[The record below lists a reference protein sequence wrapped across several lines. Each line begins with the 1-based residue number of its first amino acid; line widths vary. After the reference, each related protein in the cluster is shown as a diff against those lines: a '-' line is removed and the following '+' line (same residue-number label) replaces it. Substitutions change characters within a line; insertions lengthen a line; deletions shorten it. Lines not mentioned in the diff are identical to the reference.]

1 MLIYIAVGII
11 LAGAALG
18 AALGMS
24 NLGSKLLQT
33 SARQPELAPTL
44 QTKFFII
51 AGLVE
56 AFPMIAGGIS
66 LVLIFVTAPGL
77 V

>member
-1 MLIYIAVGII
+1 MELVLIAAAVI
-11 LAGAALG
+11 LAAGAIGAPLAISLLG
-18 AALGMS
+18 G
-24 NLGSKLLQT
+24 KLLET

-56 AFPMIAGGIS
+56 AIPIIGVGMAMY
-66 LVLIFVTAPGL
+66 LIFVVAG
-77 V
+77 

>member
-24 NLGSKLLQT
+24 NLGSKLLET

-44 QTKFFII
+44 QTKFFIV

-56 AFPMIAGGIS
+56 AVPIIAVGIS

>member
-1 MLIYIAVGII
+1 MIFIAVGII

-18 AALGMS
+18 AAIGMS
-24 NLGSKLLQT
+24 LLGSKLLET
-33 SARQPELAPTL
+33 SARQPELAPSL

-56 AFPMIAGGIS
+56 AVPIISVGIA
-66 LVLIFVTAPGL
+66 LVLVFVVA
-77 V
+77 

>member
-24 NLGSKLLQT
+24 NLGSKLLET

-56 AFPMIAGGIS
+56 AIPIIAVGIS
-66 LVLIFVTAPGL
+66 LVLI
-77 V
+77 

>member
-1 MLIYIAVGII
+1 MIFIAVGII

-18 AALGMS
+18 AAIGMS
-24 NLGSKLLQT
+24 LLGSKLLET
-33 SARQPELAPTL
+33 SARQPELAPSL

-56 AFPMIAGGIS
+56 AVPIISVGIA
-66 LVLIFVTAPGL
+66 LVLVFVLA
-77 V
+77 

>member
-1 MLIYIAVGII
+1 MIFIAVGII

-18 AALGMS
+18 AAIGMS
-24 NLGSKLLQT
+24 LLGAKLLET
-33 SARQPELAPTL
+33 SARQPELAPSL

-56 AFPMIAGGIS
+56 AVPIISVGIA
-66 LVLIFVTAPGL
+66 LVLVFVLA
-77 V
+77 

>member
-1 MLIYIAVGII
+1 MTFIAVGII

-18 AALGMS
+18 ASLGIS
-24 NLGSKLLQT
+24 NLGGKLLET
-33 SARQPELAPTL
+33 SARQPELAPAL

-56 AFPMIAGGIS
+56 AVPIIGVGIS
-66 LVLIFVTAPGL
+66 LVLIFAN
-77 V
+77 

>member
-1 MLIYIAVGII
+1 MIYIAVGII

-18 AALGMS
+18 ASLGIS
-24 NLGSKLLQT
+24 NLGSKLLET
-33 SARQPELAPTL
+33 SARQPELAPSL

-56 AFPMIAGGIS
+56 AIPIIGVGIS
-66 LVLIFVTAPGL
+66 LVLVFTVA
-77 V
+77 

>member
-1 MLIYIAVGII
+1 MIFIAVAII
-11 LAGAALG
+11 LAAAALG

-24 NLGSKLLQT
+24 LLGSKLLET
-33 SARQPELAPTL
+33 SARQPELAPSL

-56 AFPMIAGGIS
+56 AIPIMGVGIALF
-66 LVLIFVTAPGL
+66 LVFAVA
-77 V
+77 

>member
-1 MLIYIAVGII
+1 MIFIAVGII

-18 AALGMS
+18 AAVGMAL
-24 NLGSKLLQT
+24 LGSKLLET
-33 SARQPELAPTL
+33 SARQPELAPSL

-56 AFPMIAGGIS
+56 AVPIISVGIA
-66 LVLIFVTAPGL
+66 LVLVFVLA
-77 V
+77 

>member
-1 MLIYIAVGII
+1 MIYIAVGII

-18 AALGMS
+18 AALGIS
-24 NLGSKLLQT
+24 NLGSKLLET
-33 SARQPELAPTL
+33 SARQPELAPSL

-56 AFPMIAGGIS
+56 AIPIIGVGIS
-66 LVLIFVTAPGL
+66 LVLVFTVA
-77 V
+77 

>member
-1 MLIYIAVGII
+1 MEFIYLAVAII
-11 LAGAALG
+11 LGAAAVG

-24 NLGSKLLQT
+24 KLGSSLLET
-33 SARQPELAPTL
+33 SARQPEMAPTL

-56 AFPMIAGGIS
+56 AIPIISVGIA
-66 LVLIFVTAPGL
+66 LVLVFTVA
-77 V
+77 

>member
-1 MLIYIAVGII
+1 MIFIAVAII
-11 LAGAALG
+11 LAAAALG

-24 NLGSKLLQT
+24 VLGSKLLET
-33 SARQPELAPTL
+33 SARQPELAPSL

-56 AFPMIAGGIS
+56 AIPIMGVGIALF
-66 LVLIFVTAPGL
+66 LVFAVA
-77 V
+77 